1 MRDKNPPQLCRFL
14 AIFLYPQRIMKR
26 LIKRYVI
33 KAQTDKEGDEVN
45 EGTMC
50 NFCSVVFSTHSHKL
64 TEITL
69 CLMRML
75 FTEYT

>member
-1 MRDKNPPQLCRFL
+1 
-14 AIFLYPQRIMKR
+14 MKR

-75 FTEYT
+75 ITEYT